1 MRLSNVVLTGPDVGS
16 RLSSV
21 EVAQGSLVNGRER
34 VLVNASNTNGQLG
47 SGVSGAIRRACG
59 VGFQE
64 HILAALHARFG
75 GNMVPGEVLVT
86 EAGAHP
92 TAKWVAHVAVMDYR
106 EGIHGGSFPDVQR
119 IRDACTR
126 LWVALEQLEEADL
139 SVAMVALGA
148 GTGGLSLRES
158 VELACSTLS
167 EHLKTREHS
176 RLGRVVFYGYNL
188 PEYIATVD
196 IVSRYFA
203 LPEGSV
209 SREVLD
215 FVERS
220 REQERQGR

>member
-1 MRLSNVVLTGPDVGS
+1 MRLSNVVLKSPDVGS

-21 EVAQGSLVNGRER
+21 EVVQGSLVSGRER

-59 VGFQE
+59 EGFQE
-64 HILAALHARFG
+64 HILAALNARFG
-75 GNMVPGEVLVT
+75 GPMAPGEVLVT

-106 EGIHGGSFPDVQR
+106 EGIHGGSFPDSQR
-119 IRDACTR
+119 IRAACVK
-126 LWVALEQLEEADL
+126 LWETLEQLDEVDL

-158 VELACSTLS
+158 VDLACSTLS
-167 EHLKTREHS
+167 EHLSAREGS
-176 RLGRVVFYGYNL
+176 RLGRLVFYGYNL

-215 FVERS
+215 FVERC
-220 REQERQGR
+220 REQEQRGR